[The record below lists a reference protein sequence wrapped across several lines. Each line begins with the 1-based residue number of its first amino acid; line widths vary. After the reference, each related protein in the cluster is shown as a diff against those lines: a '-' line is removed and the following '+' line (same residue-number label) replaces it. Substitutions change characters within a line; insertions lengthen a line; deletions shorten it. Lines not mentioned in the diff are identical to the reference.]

1 MHIIKW
7 EIRSNLKSLIIW
19 SLIFIVLIFMMTSEF
34 SAYYDNPEMEDMM
47 DMFPEAMLK
56 ALSMENANLT
66 TTTGYLS
73 LVGLY
78 FYLMVGVFAVL
89 LGSNI
94 ISKEERDKT
103 AEYLMTLPV
112 SRERIIFS
120 KWVTALINCVV
131 LDIVIALS
139 TIAAMFKY
147 DLDSE
152 FYEFLINLSLAMLLM
167 MLIFLSV
174 GMFLASVLKRYKS
187 SGKISASLLMGLYF
201 INVLAALSDKLDF
214 LKYITPFKYF
224 EASKILH
231 RPGLEPKYVI
241 LSCVIII
248 VGVVGTFM
256 IYPRRDLHI

>member
-7 EIRSNLKSLIIW
+7 EFRANLKSLIIW
-19 SLIFIVLIFMMTSEF
+19 SLIFILLIFMMTSEF
-34 SAYYDNPEMEDMM
+34 SAYYNNPEMEDMLE
-47 DMFPEAMLK
+47 MFPEALLK

-73 LVGLY
+73 LVALY
-78 FYLMVGVFAVL
+78 FYLMVGVFAIL

-120 KWVTALINCVV
+120 KLIVSLINCIL
-131 LDIVIALS
+131 LDVVIAIS

-147 DLDSE
+147 DLDSD
-152 FYEFLINLSLAMLLM
+152 FYNFLLNLSFAILLTM
-167 MLIFLSV
+167 FLFLSI
-174 GMFLASVLKRYKS
+174 GMLLASVLKRYKS

-201 INVLAALSDKLDF
+201 LNVLVALSDKLIF

-224 EASKILH
+224 EASQILQNN
-231 RPGLEPKYVI
+231 GLELKYVI
-241 LSCVIII
+241 ISVFIII
-248 VGVVGTFM
+248 VGFTGTF
-256 IYPRRDLHI
+256 IVYPRRDLHV